1 MRESIDDVRKRIE
14 KIDYE
19 ILRMMANRTAAAVE
33 MGKMKASE
41 SIPLRAPAVEERVV
55 ERYISQAREFGMSAS
70 SASQIARL
78 LIRESIE
85 QQGHIPRPSLTKRM
99 LIIGGTGKMGRW
111 LSDLFEA
118 RGHRIRVHDIVD
130 SDKFPMERDLERGVR
145 DAEVVIIATPISVT
159 REMLEK
165 VVELRPEALVFDIAS
180 IKSPF
185 QDVLRKGAAD
195 GLSIC
200 SLHPM
205 FGPETYS
212 IIDRNVVVCNC
223 GSTDAVDR
231 ARGLFDGA
239 NLMEMDVEE
248 HDPIMAYVLG
258 LGHATNIAFF
268 ESLRASGRSFEELSQ
283 AASTTFQRQVETA
296 RDVASEN
303 AWLYYEI
310 QKMNPYN
317 AEALA
322 FLQRALEDVRSAAER
337 ADRGAFERM
346 MGEGREY
353 FGGSQ

>member
-1 MRESIDDVRKRIE
+1 MRESIDDIRKRIE

-55 ERYISQAREFGMSAS
+55 ERYISRAREFGMSAS

-85 QQGHIPRPSLTKRM
+85 QQGHIPRPSLSKRM
-99 LIIGGTGKMGRW
+99 LIIGGNGKMGRW
-111 LSDLFEA
+111 MADLFEA
-118 RGHRIRVHDIVD
+118 RGHRIRVYDVTE
-130 SDKFPMERDLERGVR
+130 SDKFPMEKDLERGVR
-145 DAEVVIIATPISVT
+145 DAEVVIVATPISVT
-159 REMLEK
+159 GEILERIVDLK
-165 VVELRPEALVFDIAS
+165 PEALVFDIAS
-180 IKSPF
+180 IKSPI
-185 QDVLRKGAAD
+185 QDILRRGASE
-195 GLSIC
+195 GLRIC

-223 GSTDAVDR
+223 GSTEAVDH
-231 ARGLFDGA
+231 ARELIDGA
-239 NLMEMDVEE
+239 NITEMDVEE

-258 LGHATNIAFF
+258 LGHAINIAFF
-268 ESLRASGRSFEELSQ
+268 ESLRASGKPFPELSQ
-283 AASTTFQRQVETA
+283 AASTTFKRQVETA

-303 AWLYYEI
+303 PQLYYEI
-310 QKMNPYN
+310 QKMNPYT

-322 FLQRALEDVRSAAER
+322 FFQKALEDVRAAAEK
-337 ADRGAFERM
+337 ADRETFERM
-346 MGEGREY
+346 MNEGKEY
-353 FGGSQ
+353 FGVKE